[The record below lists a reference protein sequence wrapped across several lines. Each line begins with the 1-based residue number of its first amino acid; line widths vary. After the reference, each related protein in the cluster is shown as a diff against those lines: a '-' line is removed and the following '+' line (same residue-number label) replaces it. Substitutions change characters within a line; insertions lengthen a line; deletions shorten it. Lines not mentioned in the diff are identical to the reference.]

1 MVFDNNKNNNIK
13 KYNFKYL
20 YFILISLSSLIEQKI
35 YLSISLLILFCFIL
49 LIFIDFKTIV
59 RMIFITNCKLD

>member
-1 MVFDNNKNNNIK
+1 MVFDNNKNNNLK
-13 KYNFKYL
+13 KSNFKYL

-49 LIFIDFKTIV
+49 LISI
-59 RMIFITNCKLD
+59 